1 MSWTPVQSA
10 VGFANGTLKD
20 NYFRFLRCSSI
31 SSQYAE
37 KQISSYV
44 KRKFWS
50 APGGQTRSLGS
61 FPAAVLLTHRFASR
75 VRPFGVCERSKV
87 TLQRPQPCL
96 GDIYNSVSLEE
107 RLHKAF

>member
-20 NYFRFLRCSSI
+20 NYFRFRRASI

-61 FPAAVLLTHRFASR
+61 FPADVLLAHRFASR
-75 VRPFGVCERSKV
+75 VRPFGVCARSKV
-87 TLQRPQPCL
+87 TLQGPQACL
-96 GDIYNSVSLEE
+96 GDMYGFISLKKC
-107 RLHKAF
+107 LHNAF